1 MLNILIIG
9 LGGVG
14 TIAAFVLEKS
24 GEAKVTAVL
33 RSNYD
38 AVAAEGFNIDSVDH
52 GKIQKW
58 RPSKRKNAAALELG
72 FIANNR
78 I

>member
-24 GEAKVTAVL
+24 GQAKVTAVL
-33 RSNYD
+33 RPNY
-38 AVAAEGFNIDSVDH
+38 ATVDP
-52 GKIQKW
+52 KVSTST
-58 RPSKRKNAAALELG
+58 PSITGSSKTGDQQIVRELQHLKHAIG
-72 FIANNR
+72 TER
-78 I
+78 RH